1 MVIIMYTISK
11 MHFVKELSIIVHKM
25 RELYAIPHDI
35 ETCLAIDRSIS
46 MERDFSK
53 GTITVLID
61 IILAIAIVSNIAK
74 KLKMFFFNTSVSK
87 FPDATFLDSGIYL
100 RDHPV
105 TIGGATNLHPVVTK
119 LLGRKPKLL
128 RHLFNRV
135 FRIKPKLRHVIVITD
150 GDCFDRNEFELYLA
164 MTPVAYR
171 FMQILGISNRIDN
184 EYLSFVA
191 RNYPNVAF
199 DYIDI
204 DQIKPEEI
212 LEKVFNQK
220 FINWLKKPRD
230 L

>member
-1 MVIIMYTISK
+1 
-11 MHFVKELSIIVHKM
+11 
-25 RELYAIPHDI
+25 
-35 ETCLAIDRSIS
+35 
-46 MERDFSK
+46 
-53 GTITVLID
+53 
-61 IILAIAIVSNIAK
+61 
-74 KLKMFFFNTSVSK
+74 
-87 FPDATFLDSGIYL
+87 
-100 RDHPV
+100 
-105 TIGGATNLHPVVTK
+105 
-119 LLGRKPKLL
+119 
-128 RHLFNRV
+128 
-135 FRIKPKLRHVIVITD
+135 
-150 GDCFDRNEFELYLA
+150 
-164 MTPVAYR
+164 MTPASYR